1 MCGITGS
8 FESGRPISLSRL
20 REATDMIDYRG
31 PDDYG
36 YLLLSPDDKIR
47 EMRRSD
53 SFNGF
58 SDISFSG
65 GLGFRRLSILDLS
78 EKGHQP
84 MRDASGKLA
93 IVFNGEIYNYIEIR
107 ETLKGK
113 GYVFKSN
120 SDTEVI
126 LNSYIEWGT
135 DCVSRFE
142 GMWSFCIVDGKEK
155 ILFCSVDRFG
165 IKPFYY
171 HFGAKEF
178 HFGSEVKQVLHLIGG
193 RSEINRKVLFDYLAA
208 ESYGNETEETFFTG
222 IMKLLPGHNII
233 VDTGKAEFILKRR
246 KYWDLKVNRGVSELT
261 DEKYIKEKI
270 RELFFESV
278 KMRLRSDVEVGTC
291 LSGGIDSSSIVCAV
305 NSVNNLSGRRQKLF
319 TILSGEGKLNEYEYA
334 SEVSK
339 CVNGE
344 HITKTVSSSEL
355 KREIENLIWHN
366 DEPLLKASMYG
377 GYSAYKLA
385 SESGLKVILD
395 GQGHDEFSG
404 GYSTPPYPELLNALR
419 RNGKKDFL
427 KSQIEF
433 LTEKEKFSKYGIIFS
448 GYRYSLRKIFHK
460 TFERR
465 FRMKL
470 KKTAAGWFDNDFIRE
485 NILKSQLYEK
495 HDIEDEFLKKDD
507 FKRKSYR
514 LTRRI
519 NLPGILRQVDRNSMA
534 FSVEARV
541 PFLDHRLAEFLYS
554 LPAEH
559 IIRGNVTK
567 YMFRESM
574 RGIVPDRI
582 LRRTDKIG
590 FYIDEYLLMRESKDF
605 IKEKFEELDGTDGIF
620 NRNYLLDN
628 TDRILEDRRNYDSKL
643 WRSLNGIIWKSKF
656 KVK

>member
-8 FESGRPISLSRL
+8 FESGRPLSLRRL
-20 REATDMIDYRG
+20 REATDMINYRG

-36 YLLLSPDDKIR
+36 YLLLSPDDRITELKR
-47 EMRRSD
+47 ND
-53 SFNGF
+53 SLNGLNDIAFN
-58 SDISFSG
+58 G

-78 EKGHQP
+78 EQGHQP
-84 MRDASGKLA
+84 MRDESGKYA

-107 ETLKGK
+107 EELKSK
-113 GYVFKSN
+113 GYVFRSDC
-120 SDTEVI
+120 DTEVI
-126 LNSYIEWGT
+126 LYSYIEWGT
-135 DCVSRFE
+135 ECVSRFE
-142 GMWSFCIVDGKEK
+142 GMWSFCILDRNER

-178 HFGSEVKQVLHLIGG
+178 HFGSEIKQVLHLIGG

-222 IMKLLPGHNII
+222 IFKLQPGQNII
-233 VDTGKAEFILKRR
+233 VDRGKTEFVLRR
-246 KYWDLKVNRGVSELT
+246 EKYWDLKVNRAVSELT

-278 KMRLRSDVEVGTC
+278 KMHLRSDVEVGTC

-305 NSVNNLSGRRQKLF
+305 NRVNDNGGSRQKHF

-339 CVNGE
+339 SVNGE

-355 KREIENLIWHN
+355 RQEIENLIWHN

-385 SESGLKVILD
+385 SEYGLKVILD
-395 GQGHDEFSG
+395 GQGHDEYSG
-404 GYSTPPYPELLNALR
+404 GYFTAPYPELLSTLR
-419 RNGKKDFL
+419 KNGKKDILRTQKKFL
-427 KSQIEF
+427 KEN
-433 LTEKEKFSKYGIIFS
+433 EKFSTYGILLSECRF
-448 GYRYSLRKIFHK
+448 SLRKELHK
-460 TFERR
+460 MFERR

-470 KKTAAGWFDNDFIRE
+470 KKTAGEWFDVDFVNE

-495 HDIEDEFLKKDD
+495 HDMEDEFLNKDD
-507 FKRKSYR
+507 FRRKSYR

-554 LPAEH
+554 LPAWQ

-567 YMFRESM
+567 FMFRESM
-574 RGIVPDRI
+574 KGIVPDRI
-582 LRRTDKIG
+582 LSRTDKIG
-590 FYIDEYLLMRESKDF
+590 FYIDEYSLMLESREF
-605 IKEKFEELDGTDGIF
+605 VKEKFEELEDKDGIF
-620 NRNYLLDN
+620 NRKYLLDN
-628 TDRILEDRRNYDSKL
+628 TDKILEDRKSYDSKL
-643 WRSLNGIIWKSKF
+643 WRSLNSVIWKNKF
-656 KVK
+656 NIK

>member
-8 FESGRPISLSRL
+8 FESGRPLSLRRL
-20 REATDMIDYRG
+20 REATDMINYRG

-36 YLLLSPDDKIR
+36 YLLLSPDDRITEVK
-47 EMRRSD
+47 RSD
-53 SFNGF
+53 SLNGLRDIAFN
-58 SDISFSG
+58 G

-78 EKGHQP
+78 EQGHQP
-84 MRDASGKLA
+84 MRDESGKYA

-107 ETLKGK
+107 EELKSK
-113 GYVFKSN
+113 GYVFRSDC
-120 SDTEVI
+120 DTEVI
-126 LNSYIEWGT
+126 LYSYIEWGT
-135 DCVSRFE
+135 ECVSRFE
-142 GMWSFCIVDGKEK
+142 GMWSFCILDRKER

-233 VDTGKAEFILKRR
+233 VDTGKTEFILRR
-246 KYWDLKVNRGVSELT
+246 EKYWDLKVNRAVSELT

-278 KMRLRSDVEVGTC
+278 KMHLRSDVEVGTC

-305 NSVNNLSGRRQKLF
+305 DRVSDNGGSRQKHF

-339 CVNGE
+339 SVNGE

-355 KREIENLIWHN
+355 RQEIDNLIWHN

-385 SESGLKVILD
+385 SECGLKVILD
-395 GQGHDEFSG
+395 GQGHDEYSG
-404 GYSTPPYPELLNALR
+404 GYFTPPYPELLSTLR
-419 RNGKKDFL
+419 KNGKKDLL
-427 KSQIEF
+427 KAQKKF
-433 LTEKEKFSKYGIIFS
+433 LTENEKFSTYGIMLS
-448 GYRYSLRKIFHK
+448 ECRYSLRKELHNM
-460 TFERR
+460 FEKR

-470 KKTAAGWFDNDFIRE
+470 KKTAGEWFDADFVNE
-485 NILKSQLYEK
+485 NVLKSQLYEK

-541 PFLDHRLAEFLYS
+541 PFLDHRIAEFLYS

-567 YMFRESM
+567 FMFRESM

-582 LRRTDKIG
+582 LSRTDKIG

-605 IKEKFEELDGTDGIF
+605 MKEKFEVLEDKDGIF
-620 NRNYLLDN
+620 NRKYLLDN
-628 TDRILEDRRNYDSKL
+628 TDKMLNDRKSYDSKL
-643 WRSLNGIIWKSKF
+643 WRSLNGIIWKNKF

>member
-8 FESGRPISLSRL
+8 FECSRPISLSRL

-36 YLLLSPDDKIR
+36 YLLLSPDDRIMEVK
-47 EMRRSD
+47 RSD
-53 SFNGF
+53 SLNGL

-84 MRDASGKLA
+84 MRDESGKLA

-107 ETLKGK
+107 ETLKDK

-126 LNSYIEWGT
+126 LNSYVEWGT
-135 DCVSRFE
+135 ECVSRFE

-233 VDTGKAEFILKRR
+233 VDTCKAGFILKRR
-246 KYWDLKVNRGVSELT
+246 KYWDLKVNSCVSELT

-278 KMRLRSDVEVGTC
+278 RMRLRSDVEVGTC

-305 NSVNNLSGRRQKLF
+305 NSVNNTAESRQKLF

-355 KREIENLIWHN
+355 KQEIGNLIWHN

-385 SESGLKVILD
+385 SENGLKVILD
-395 GQGHDEFSG
+395 GQGHDEYSG
-404 GYSTPPYPELLNALR
+404 GYFTPPYPELLSTLR
-419 RNGKKDFL
+419 KNGKKDFL
-427 KSQIEF
+427 KSQKKF
-433 LTEKEKFSKYGIIFS
+433 LTENEKLSTYGILLS
-448 GYRYSLRKIFHK
+448 ECGYSLRKELHRM
-460 TFERR
+460 FERR
-465 FRMKL
+465 FRVKL
-470 KKTAAGWFDNDFIRE
+470 KKTAGEWLDSDFVNE
-485 NILKSQLYEK
+485 NILKSQFYEK
-495 HDIEDEFLKKDD
+495 QHLEDNYLRNDD
-507 FKRKSYR
+507 FKRKSYS
-514 LTRRI
+514 LTRRL

-554 LPAEH
+554 LPVWQ

-567 YMFRESM
+567 FMFRESM

-582 LRRTDKIG
+582 LNRTDKIG
-590 FYIDEYLLMRESKDF
+590 FYIDEYSLMLESKDF
-605 IKEKFEELDGTDGIF
+605 VKEKIEELEDKDGIF
-620 NRNYLLDN
+620 NRKYLLDN
-628 TDRILEDRRNYDSKL
+628 TDKMLEDRKNYDSKL
-643 WRSLNGIIWKSKF
+643 WRSLNSIIWKNKF